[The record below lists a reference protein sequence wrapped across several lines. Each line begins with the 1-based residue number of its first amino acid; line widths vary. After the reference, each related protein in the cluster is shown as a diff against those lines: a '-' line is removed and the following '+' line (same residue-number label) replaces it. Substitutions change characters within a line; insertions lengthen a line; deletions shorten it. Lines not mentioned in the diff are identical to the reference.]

1 MSFLRPLWD
10 VSDNVYDRNE
20 CIQVSLSIKIDG
32 EFMS

>member
-10 VSDNVYDRNE
+10 VSDNVCDRNE
-20 CIQVSLSIKIDG
+20 CSQVSLSIKIDG